1 MHSIILASKSPRRK
15 ELMSLIPIQ
24 FIIQTKEVEEY
35 ISLQDSPEENVKRLA
50 KEKAQAIGKD
60 YKNEWIL
67 GCDTVVVY
75 EEEILGKP
83 KDEEDAR
90 KMLSKLSGKAHFVYT
105 GIALY
110 NESKGKLIQ
119 KAVCSK
125 VFMKDISKEELNWY
139 ISTGEPFDKAGG
151 YGIQGVASNFIEKI
165 EGDYFNIVGLPVCT
179 IYNLLKEEGL
189 ITL

>member
-151 YGIQGVASNFIEKI
+151 YGIQGFASNFIEKI

-189 ITL
+189 INL

>member
-15 ELMSLIPIQ
+15 ELMSLIPVQ
-24 FIIQTKEVEEY
+24 FMVQTKEVEEY
-35 ISLQDSPEENVKRLA
+35 INLQDSPEENVKRLA
-50 KEKAQAIGKD
+50 REKAYAVGKE
-60 YKNEWIL
+60 YKDEWIL

-90 KMLSKLSGKAHFVYT
+90 KMLSKLSGKVHLVYT

-110 NESKGKLIQ
+110 NESNEKLIQ

-125 VFMKDISKEELNWY
+125 VFMKEISQEELKWY

-151 YGIQGVASNFIEKI
+151 YGIQGFASNFIEKI
-165 EGDYFNIVGLPVCT
+165 EGDYFNIVGLPVAT